1 MSESI
6 HAAFQQLRQAVLA
19 GPGALSK
26 EERQRI
32 AAWSASPDQGPASQQ
47 MDEPLARVLTKVT
60 RHAYKV
66 TDEDIQGLLDAGYA
80 EDAVFEAVVSAAL
93 GTAIGR
99 YERGMAVLRAAKGE
113 G

>member
-1 MSESI
+1 LSQSI
-6 HAAFQQLRQAVLA
+6 HEAFQQLREAVLER
-19 GPGALSK
+19 PGEMSQ

-32 AAWSASPDQGPASQQ
+32 AAWSANPDQEPASQH
-47 MDEPLARVLTKVT
+47 MAEPLAKVLTKVT
-60 RHAYKV
+60 RYAYKV
-66 TDEDIQGLLDAGYA
+66 TDEDIQGLLAAGFS

-99 YERGMAVLRAAKGE
+99 YERGMAVLRETKGE

>member
-1 MSESI
+1 LSESI
-6 HAAFQQLRQAVLA
+6 HAAFQQLRQAVLD
-19 GPGALSK
+19 GPGALSQD
-26 EERQRI
+26 ERQRI
-32 AAWSASPDQGPASQQ
+32 AAWSANPDQEPASQQ
-47 MDEPLARVLTKVT
+47 MDEPLAKVLTKVT

-80 EDAVFEAVVSAAL
+80 EDAVFEAVISAAL

-99 YERGMAVLRAAKGE
+99 YERGMAALRATKGE